1 MISLSAPLHTAVL
14 DKEPKERTKGV
25 CVWGGEYMTVIP
37 AQEVEAEVPQGP
49 QGRVSLPGIHEI
61 SALVNKPNKKFTW
74 KGL

>member
-1 MISLSAPLHTAVL
+1 
-14 DKEPKERTKGV
+14 
-25 CVWGGEYMTVIP
+25 MTVIP

-74 KGL
+74 KGLWLCLGLFFHVPDVSCMSGLL